1 MYGRSLISLVIAHS
15 LGKRGIEVIT
25 CDDVDLTACSFS
37 RYVRRSFVH
46 APIDRNPQRFLD
58 DLETRLR
65 KLRPTDGRPYALI
78 PVFRETA
85 IIASNRERFAGFM
98 SVAVPPEQSI
108 RAVHPKDSLLRT
120 ARRLGLPA
128 PSTWDPDGDG
138 EELHHLAAIMRY
150 PVLIKPR
157 DEVGG
162 RGIVKCH
169 SFPEVQVAFAR
180 YRQERGESPL
190 IQEYAAGE
198 DYCLTVLYDRGRR
211 IADMAYRNLYR
222 FPVESGAGIV
232 RETVE
237 SAPFLETADLLMRDV
252 LWHGIVELDFRW
264 NPAVGTE
271 PLLIEVNPRF
281 WAGLFH
287 SVESGVDFPW
297 LLYQL
302 VVEGH
307 ANPSSDAL
315 IGQRTKVPGLWLLSA
330 IHDTVAS
337 DAGFENL
344 RTAWQ
349 EAWSSQNEQTG
360 RDVLRR
366 VSGILDS
373 GVDIRDTYDTIRSI
387 LREGRQAKNDVFF
400 RDDPLILL
408 GVFFVLGSL
417 IRHGKLPPEMRNR

>member
-78 PVFRETA
+78 PVFRETT

-120 ARRLGLPA
+120 ARRLGLPV

-138 EELHHLAAIMRY
+138 EELHHLAEILRY

-252 LWHGIVELDFRW
+252 QWHGIVELDFRW

-302 VVEGH
+302 AVEGH

-360 RDVLRR
+360 RDVLHR